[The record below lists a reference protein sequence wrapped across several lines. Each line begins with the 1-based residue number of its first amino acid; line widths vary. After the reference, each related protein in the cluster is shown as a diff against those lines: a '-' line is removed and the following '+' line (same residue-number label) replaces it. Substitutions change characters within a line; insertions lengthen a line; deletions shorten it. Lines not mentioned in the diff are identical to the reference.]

1 MAQACRLSQKNQ
13 FAHPCSFI
21 AMTIVDLLGSKLVTK
36 DGEGETA
43 ALLSGKGAI
52 ALYFSAHWCPPCQS
66 FTPQLAGWYSTS
78 LKDKGLEVVFVSSD
92 KDKDAFTEYYGSMPW
107 LALPF
112 DSDRKDALDKKFK
125 VQGIPTIILVDSD
138 GNLLNKNGRGVMSN
152 DPKGEDFPWRQK
164 SLRELLSSAKL
175 LSKGGESSGADLMG
189 RVFAFYFSA
198 HWCPPCRGFTPQLAE
213 WYKNG
218 LKDKGL
224 EIVFISDDKSEDQF
238 DEYFSE
244 QPWLA
249 LDYSD
254 RKLKNQLNELL
265 GVEGIPSVVIIDS
278 DGSVI
283 SKEGRGAIASD
294 PTGESFPW
302 YPKPV
307 FNLKGGPGSIQEV
320 PTVMA
325 FCEGMDA
332 ENSKKIEDMMSPLGA
347 KFLADAKMAGEEV
360 PEIGFAIIT
369 ETDDIGSKL
378 RSLMGLPKTPTSAP
392 QLMILDIPDQGGYYE
407 GPSDAITEA
416 VVAKLVDD
424 YKAKTLERKQLQG

>member
-1 MAQACRLSQKNQ
+1 MA
-13 FAHPCSFI
+13 
-21 AMTIVDLLGSKLVTK
+21 IVDLLGSKLVTK

-52 ALYFSAHWCPPCQS
+52 ALYFSAHWCPPCQR
-66 FTPQLAGWYSTS
+66 FTPELARWYSTS
-78 LKDKGLEVVFVSSD
+78 LKDKGLEIVFVSSD
-92 KDKDAFTEYYGSMPW
+92 KNKGKFDEYYGTMPW

-112 DSDRKDALDKKFK
+112 ESDKKDALDKKFK

-138 GNLLNKNGRGVMSN
+138 GNLLNKNGRGVISN

-164 SLRELLSSAKL
+164 SLSELLSNAKL
-175 LSKGGESSGADLMG
+175 LSKSGGESTGADLKG
-189 RVFAFYFSA
+189 KVFAFYFSA

-224 EIVFISDDKSEDQF
+224 EIVFVSSDKSEDQF

-254 RKLKNQLNELL
+254 RKLKNELSEL
-265 GVEGIPSVVIIDS
+265 FGVEGIPSVVIIDS

-283 SKEGRGAIASD
+283 SKDGRGAIAGD
-294 PTGESFPW
+294 PKGENFPW

-307 FNLKGGPGSIQEV
+307 SNLKNGPGSIQEV
-320 PTVMA
+320 PTVIA

-332 ENSKKIEDMMSPLGA
+332 EDSKKIEDMMSPLGA
-347 KFLADAKMAGEEV
+347 KFLAEAKSAGEEEPV
-360 PEIGFAIIT
+360 MAFAIIT
-369 ETDDIGSKL
+369 DAGGIGAKI
-378 RSLMGLPKTPTSAP
+378 RSLMGLPETPPKSA
-392 QLMILDIPDQGGYYE
+392 QLMILDIPDQGGYYQ
-407 GPSDAITEA
+407 GPSEGITEA
-416 VVAKLVDD
+416 IVAKLVED
-424 YKAKTLERKQLQG
+424 YKSKALERKQLQG